1 MSRSPLLNVTSMGK
15 AQQAF
20 AFQSSFGLAL
30 HLGSDMIPLFLV

>member
-1 MSRSPLLNVTSMGK
+1 MGK

-30 HLGSDMIPLFLV
+30 HLGSEIFAIPGLDAWNGKMV